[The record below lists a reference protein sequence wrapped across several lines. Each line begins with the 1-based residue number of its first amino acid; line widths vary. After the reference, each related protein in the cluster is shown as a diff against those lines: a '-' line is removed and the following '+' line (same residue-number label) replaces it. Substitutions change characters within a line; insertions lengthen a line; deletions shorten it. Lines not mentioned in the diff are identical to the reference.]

1 MTDFGN
7 WCLENEVSLTYRY
20 ENWTYAVVRLLVY
33 VEFKICSWSVFNIED
48 LVEMLPVAQLNLRTA
63 ELKKEVIISEPTSN
77 TNVLVAP

>member
-1 MTDFGN
+1 M
-7 WCLENEVSLTYRY
+7 
-20 ENWTYAVVRLLVY
+20 VRLLVY

-63 ELKKEVIISEPTSN
+63 KLKKEVIISEPTSN